1 MKIIRP
7 LRERVLAELKGLGG
21 RYTAGGLFIPD
32 ENRKDSGIRARWARV
47 YYVGEGQTDV
57 KVGDYVLMAHGR
69 WSREFEVEHEGQQI
83 KMVMLDTK
91 EMLAVYDGDEPDE
104 F

>member
-7 LRERVLAELKGLGG
+7 LRERVIAELKGLGG

-32 ENRKDSGIRARWARV
+32 ENRKDSGIRARWAQV
-47 YYVGEGQTDV
+47 HYIGEGVRDV
-57 KVGDYVLMAHGR
+57 RIGDYVLVSHGR
-69 WSREFEVEHEGQQI
+69 WSREFEVDHEGQQV
-83 KMVMLDTK
+83 KMVMLDNK
-91 EMLAVYDGDEPDE
+91 EILAIHTGTPDE

>member
-7 LRERVLAELKGLGG
+7 LRERVIAELKGLGG

-57 KVGDYVLMAHGR
+57 KVGDLELRLGVCLTDD
-69 WSREFEVEHEGQQI
+69 Q
-83 KMVMLDTK
+83 TK
-91 EMLAVYDGDEPDE
+91 KHRRQP
-104 F
+104 